1 MEPFIALLV
10 SADPGSLVLIQRI
23 LEDNGVNVK
32 VANSAAAA
40 SQLIKTTMFDLGIFD
55 HDVPQAVNPCVA
67 RSEGSNPK
75 MIFALLRGTNLK
87 EIVGKRVHF
96 VLQKPFSAD
105 LFTRS
110 LRAAYGTMLRERR
123 TTFRHPVQITPAYSV
138 RLLESSNQKLQSS
151 KIVDLSQ
158 SGMCIQSLE
167 ILPEGAALK
176 IDFQLPDSKEL
187 IHVTGTVRWTRASG
201 RTGIRFTHV
210 PPEEQKHLIDWLDSK
225 LPFRMEMVPRAA
237 HVPVRRERAAEVYV

>member
-1 MEPFIALLV
+1 MEPFMALLV
-10 SADPGSLVLIQRI
+10 STDPGSLVLAQRI

-32 VANSAAAA
+32 VADSAAAA

-55 HDVPQAVNPCVA
+55 HDVPQAVNLCVA
-67 RSEGSNPK
+67 RSEASNPK

-105 LFTRS
+105 LFTRA

-123 TTFRHPVQITPAYSV
+123 ITFRHPVQITPAYSV
-138 RLLESSNQKLQSS
+138 LLLESSNQKLQSS

-167 ILPEGAALK
+167 ILPEGAALQ

-201 RTGIRFTHV
+201 RTGICFTHV
-210 PPEEQKHLIDWLDSK
+210 PPEEQKQLIDWLDSK

-237 HVPVRRERAAEVYV
+237 HVPVRRERAAEVHV